1 MRYVHKKIMW
11 KEFAAGVLLAAL
23 ILLPWSS
30 LLGSEPYTNVEITE
44 LERTDEG
51 YVVHANFIKNEC
63 TFKRLEVFGINTG
76 VPVFLK
82 WSSLDGSPSTEY
94 DRSIGKQ
101 HLIIL
106 VITADVDYDT
116 LEIRTRHDC
125 DGVSVDKVFATIDV
139 ESELH
144 E

>member
-1 MRYVHKKIMW
+1 MKLH
-11 KEFAAGVLLAAL
+11 LLWGL
-23 ILLPWSS
+23 
-30 LLGSEPYTNVEITE
+30 LLGLFFTIATQASFWVLSAPQPYKDVVVTE

-51 YVVHANFIKNEC
+51 YVVHANFIKTAC

-76 VPVFLK
+76 IPVYLEWK
-82 WSSLDGSPSTEY
+82 AQDGSPATDY

-106 VITADVDYDT
+106 VITTESDYDT

-125 DGVSVDKVFATIDV
+125 NGQLVDKVFATIQT
-139 ESELH
+139 
-144 E
+144 